1 VKLAFID
8 AEYTGEHAYT
18 TLVSLGVVTLEGK
31 ELYLPLNDYDE
42 TQVTDWLRDNVLALI
57 PHQDRITSAE
67 AYRRLSA
74 FLETYSSGERVH
86 LVSAG
91 LGSDLLL
98 TYELFRHARPELR
111 YFHALHCLPPY
122 LNHAQHYDLNTMMT
136 LVGLDPDMSRDAF
149 VDHAVPGRQHH
160 ALHDAQVVRLCFLR
174 IIKHPAMAAWSSAI
188 DGEWR

>member
-18 TLVSLGVVTLEGK
+18 TLVSLGVVTLEGD
-31 ELYLPLNDYDE
+31 ELYLRLNDYDE
-42 TQVTDWLRDNVLALI
+42 AQVTHWLRDNVLALI
-57 PHQDRITSAE
+57 PDEGRITSAE
-67 AYRRLSA
+67 AYRRLA
-74 FLETYSSGERVH
+74 VFLEAYSSGERIH

-98 TYELFRHARPELR
+98 TYELFRHARPGLR

-136 LVGLDPDMSRDAF
+136 LAGLDPDTSRDAL
-149 VDHAVPGRQHH
+149 VGHAISGERHH
-160 ALHDAQVVRLCFLR
+160 ALHDARIARLCFLR
-174 IIKHPAMAAWSSAI
+174 IIKHPAMAALTTAV
-188 DGEWR
+188 DAKWR